1 MTHLFYV
8 GSNLSSHEKVSKC
21 KFLPFD
27 FVVTKNSL
35 YLCRCM
41 KKIVTCILTI
51 LGLTSA
57 YGQKN
62 YEDADV
68 KSFYELMQRP
78 NVFLLDVRT
87 EEEFAEGHIEGAMII
102 DQKESDFVEKVKAQ
116 IPKDKIIAIYCRSG
130 RRSSNAAERLATL
143 GYKSVNLK
151 GGIIEWR
158 EAGLP
163 VTTDNYEEDVQP

>member
-1 MTHLFYV
+1 M
-8 GSNLSSHEKVSKC
+8 
-21 KFLPFD
+21 
-27 FVVTKNSL
+27 
-35 YLCRCM
+35 
-41 KKIVTCILTI
+41 
-51 LGLTSA
+51 
-57 YGQKN
+57 
-62 YEDADV
+62 
-68 KSFYELMQRP
+68 
-78 NVFLLDVRT
+78 RT

-130 RRSSNAAERLATL
+130 RRSANAAERLATL